1 MSNTYSQIHLQ
12 MIFSPRYRESLIGK
26 EWQEELHKYIT
37 GIVQNNN
44 HKLIIINSMPDHVH
58 LFIGMRPHQSVSALM
73 QDVKG
78 ESSKWINQKKFVRK
92 RFEWQQGYGV
102 FSYSYSHIPRV
113 IEYIRNQERHHR
125 KKIFIDEY
133 RSFLKAFQIEFDERY
148 ILKEPE

>member
-58 LFIGMRPHQSVSALM
+58 LFIGMQPHQSVSALM